1 MAIPTANRVVLVV
14 DDESDTRDAL
24 STLLYFLG
32 YSTLLASDRDRAL
45 SILRETPPDAMILD
59 SQMPGMELAEFLEKV
74 RALKA
79 QPSIVLLT
87 HHKNVDTEQHFGLKH
102 VLPKPFDMEVLSR
115 KLRDCL
121 AVS

>member
-1 MAIPTANRVVLVV
+1 MPTAGANRVVLVV

-32 YSTLLASDRDRAL
+32 YSTLLAPDRDCAL
-45 SILRETPPDAMILD
+45 SILRDSAPDAMILD
-59 SQMPGMELAEFLEKV
+59 SQMPGMGLAEFLEKV

-87 HHKNVDTEQHFGLKH
+87 HQKNEVEQHFGLKH
-102 VLPKPFDMEVLSR
+102 VLPKPFDMEVLGR

-121 AVS
+121 AAS